1 MTSWSSSLPLSGGV
15 IVPLLVFLRAA
26 SETRQCSA
34 GGYPEIP
41 PKGSGKLVEKLG
53 GFTLIGTLDPDWIPA
68 EKKCLP

>member
-1 MTSWSSSLPLSGGV
+1 VTSWSSSLPLSGGV

-41 PKGSGKLVEKLG
+41 PEGSGKLVENWEVS
-53 GFTLIGTLDPDWIPA
+53 P
-68 EKKCLP
+68 

>member
-15 IVPLLVFLRAA
+15 IALRNTSKGTA

-41 PKGSGKLVEKLG
+41 PEGSGKLVENWEVS
-53 GFTLIGTLDPDWIPA
+53 P
-68 EKKCLP
+68 